1 MRFGLYW
8 QEDAGG
14 QTITLVSTE
23 TGAALPTMGL
33 VIAKLNCN
41 DIREAFDLP
50 SATNEECRNLINLN
64 TELLSPLAESLFK
77 SGRQRSGSAN
87 NLVVVD
93 IGLNDLRRLKGQF
106 RIEPSLSVPFYGSV
120 R

>member
-33 VIAKLNCN
+33 VTAKLNCN

-50 SATNEECRNLINLN
+50 LATNEECRNLVNLN
-64 TELLSPLAESLFK
+64 EELLSQLAESLFQ
-77 SGRQRSGSAN
+77 SGRQRSGSVRN
-87 NLVVVD
+87 IVVVD
-93 IGLNDLRRLKGQF
+93 IGSNDLARLKGRF
-106 RIEPSLSVPFYGSV
+106 RIEPSFSVPLYGN
-120 R
+120 